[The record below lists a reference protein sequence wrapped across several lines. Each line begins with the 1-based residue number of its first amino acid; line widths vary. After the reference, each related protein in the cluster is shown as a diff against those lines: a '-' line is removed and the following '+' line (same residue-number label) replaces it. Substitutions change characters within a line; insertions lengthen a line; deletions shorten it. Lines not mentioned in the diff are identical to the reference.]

1 MSEQSLY
8 FSSLSLLREID
19 SFFENYPDHAYKNF
33 FDVSELRH
41 KLASYVLDR
50 IFDASGLYNAMGQHN
65 VGRHNMGRRSSVPD
79 FSRRCLEQ
87 QLQMEVWIEAGMM
100 RVLRENVGC
109 ITQAFPHHF
118 PPTPHFPSAPQ
129 HR

>member
-8 FSSLSLLREID
+8 FSSSSLLREID

-33 FDVSELRH
+33 FGVLELRQ

-50 IFDASGLYNAMGQHN
+50 IFDASGLHN
-65 VGRHNMGRRSSVPD
+65 RRGGRSIAPN

-87 QLQMEVWIEAGMM
+87 QLQMEIWIEAGIM
-100 RVLRENVGC
+100 RVLQENLGC
-109 ITQAFPHHF
+109 MAQTFPHHF
-118 PPTPHFPSAPQ
+118 PPAHQ
-129 HR
+129 HHSI